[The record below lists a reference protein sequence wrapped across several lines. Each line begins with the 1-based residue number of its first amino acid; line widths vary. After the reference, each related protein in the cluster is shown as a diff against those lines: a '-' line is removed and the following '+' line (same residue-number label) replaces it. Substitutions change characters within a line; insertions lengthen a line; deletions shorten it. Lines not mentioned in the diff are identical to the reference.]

1 MKCIIVAYDKNRL
14 IGANNSLPW
23 QGDMA
28 ADMRHFREST
38 KGNVVI
44 MGRKTFDSIGKPLSN
59 RQNIV
64 ITRQPLVINGVQV
77 VHSLGDAY
85 KQAEPGKDVYVIGG
99 GQIFE
104 QALADVDSVLATQID
119 ATFDG
124 DTYFP
129 ILSDEWHETLR
140 QDYLSDDK
148 NRYNYSF
155 ITYTKQR

>member
-1 MKCIIVAYDKNRL
+1 MKYIIVAYDKNRI
-14 IGANNSLPW
+14 IGANNSLLW
-23 QGDMA
+23 LGEMS
-28 ADMRHFREST
+28 ADMRRFRELT
-38 KGNVVI
+38 TGNVVI
-44 MGRKTFDSIGKPLSN
+44 MGRKTFDSIGRPLPN

-64 ITRQPLVINGVQV
+64 ITRQPLVIDGVQV
-77 VHSLGDAY
+77 VHSLDDAY
-85 KQAEPGKDVYVIGG
+85 KQAESGKDIYVIGG

-104 QALADVDSVLATQID
+104 QALADADSVLATQID

-140 QDYLSDDK
+140 QDYISDDK

>member
-1 MKCIIVAYDKNRL
+1 MKYIIVAYDKNRI
-14 IGANNSLPW
+14 IGANNSLLW
-23 QGDMA
+23 LGEMA
-28 ADMRHFREST
+28 ADMRRFRELT
-38 KGNVVI
+38 TGNVVI
-44 MGRKTFDSIGKPLSN
+44 MGRKTFDSIGRPLPN

-77 VHSLGDAY
+77 VHSLADAY
-85 KQAEPGKDVYVIGG
+85 KQAEPGKDIYVIGG
-99 GQIFE
+99 GQIYE
-104 QALADVDSVLATQID
+104 QGLADVDFVLATQID
-119 ATFDG
+119 AAFDG

-155 ITYTKQR
+155 ITYAKQR

>member
-1 MKCIIVAYDKNRL
+1 MKYIIVAYDKNRI
-14 IGANNSLPW
+14 IGANNSLLW
-23 QGDMA
+23 LGEMA
-28 ADMRHFREST
+28 ADMRRFRELT
-38 KGNVVI
+38 TGNVVI
-44 MGRKTFDSIGKPLSN
+44 MGRKTFDSIGRPLPN

-64 ITRQPLVINGVQV
+64 ITRQPLVIDGVLV

-85 KQAEPGKDVYVIGG
+85 KQAKPGKDVYVIGG

-155 ITYTKQR
+155 ITYSKQR